1 MTQTSSRHIR
11 FRGCSFPALALEP
24 EGPLADWIG
33 RLDSYLACS
42 PAFFAK
48 KAIVVD
54 VSRLGLDRDALVDF
68 VRELGTRRISILGVA
83 GADPRWASDDLPPI
97 LAGGRASSLAQE
109 MLRDD
114 AVEPPSNQGA
124 LTAEEQ
130 AAFDKIGGMLAPP
143 AESQEPEES
152 TSVRSEPASSAPL
165 LVDAP
170 VRSGQTI
177 FYPQGDV
184 IVIGSVSSGA
194 DVVAGGSIH
203 VYGALRGR
211 AMAGAYGETR
221 ARIFCRRLEA
231 ELLAIGG
238 IYRTAD
244 EIDEN
249 LRRQNAQVWLEKE
262 DVRIALL
269 DQERAMK

>member
-24 EGPLADWIG
+24 EAPLAAWIG

-48 KAIVVD
+48 KAVVID
-54 VSRLGLDRDALVDF
+54 VSNLDLDRGAFLDF
-68 VRELGTRRISILGVA
+68 VRELKQRRICILGVV
-83 GADPRWASDDLPPI
+83 GVDPGWASDDLPPI
-97 LAGGRASSLAQE
+97 LTSGRAFSLAE
-109 MLRDD
+109 ETPPGD
-114 AVEPPSNQGA
+114 AVTPPSDKGA

-130 AAFDKIGGMLAPP
+130 AAFDRIGGILAPP
-143 AESQEPEES
+143 ADLQEPEEAAGVS
-152 TSVRSEPASSAPL
+152 PSDFASSGPL
-165 LVDAP
+165 LVEAQ

-184 IVIGSVSSGA
+184 VVIGSVSSGA

-203 VYGALRGR
+203 VYGTLRGR
-211 AMAGAYGETR
+211 AMAGAYGEMG

-231 ELLAIGG
+231 ELLAVGG
-238 IYRTAD
+238 VYQTAD

-249 LRRQNAQVWLEKE
+249 MRRQNVQVWLERE
-262 DVRIALL
+262 DIRIARL
-269 DQERAMK
+269 D